1 MKAHTMH
8 DIIEAPHGDIPV
20 DLAIW
25 LSPLQTWRSVYGN
38 GFCDEAMQACVDRLK
53 GLGIDAESLERAGD
67 TLLVRGFDPRTMA
80 DTVLPGHQAPHGW
93 MHALESALVRDPV
106 VDGSRQAYLRAEVQA
121 LGCVCLT
128 GLHEIRG
135 KGHATAG
142 GQDMA
147 VRRMHPR
154 LIKAYQADMQLA
166 GRLLDDLRLGHLALA
181 FQPVTLLEPS
191 GGSGTGRALYHECLL
206 RRSVFSAYD
215 NYAVPHAIE
224 ALERLGLAAR
234 LDRSVLW
241 SVIGALEM
249 KTGHSLGCNL
259 SAASFC
265 DDAWWDGVF
274 DYLEDRPEIAQRLV
288 LEITETG
295 AFPCEKAALG
305 LVRHLQILGVRVALD
320 DVVPRRGGL
329 DILGKLR
336 ANIVKIDKSVL
347 DQSLQ
352 ARPSARMMQGL
363 VSLCA
368 DRGACVIVEG
378 IESAQGLEAVALAG
392 AHGAQG
398 FFIARPSLHGLLDQV
413 VRVQD
418 VLEVLEATEVQDGDE
433 LDELDM
439 ALSWS
444 GMERMSALVAASTV
458 PGGSG
463 VSGGAEVPAAE
474 TGMGTGFFLRAQ
486 A

>member
-1 MKAHTMH
+1 MH
-8 DIIEAPHGDIPV
+8 DIIEPSHSDMPL

-25 LSPLQTWRSVYGN
+25 LPPLQAWRSVYGN
-38 GFCDEAMQACVDRLK
+38 GFCDEAMQACMDRLK
-53 GLGIDAESLERAGD
+53 GLGIDAQSLERAGD
-67 TLLVRGFDPRTMA
+67 TLLVRGFDPRTLA
-80 DTVLPGHQAPHGW
+80 DTVLPGHHARHGW
-93 MHALESALVRDPV
+93 MHALESALVSEPV
-106 VDGSRQAYLRAEVQA
+106 VHGSRQAYLRAEVQA
-121 LGCVCLT
+121 LGCVSFA

-147 VRRMHPR
+147 VRRMPAR
-154 LIKAYQADMQLA
+154 LIKGYQADMQLA

-181 FQPVTLLEPS
+181 FQPVTLLEPGGMAG
-191 GGSGTGRALYHECLL
+191 GGSGAGTGRTLYHECLL

-265 DDAWWDGVF
+265 DEAWWEGVF
-274 DYLEDRPEIAQRLV
+274 DYLEERPEIAQRLV

-295 AFPCEKAALG
+295 VFPCEKAALG

-320 DVVPRRGGL
+320 DIVPRRGGL

-352 ARPSARMMQGL
+352 ARPSARMLQGL
-363 VSLCA
+363 ISLCA

-378 IESAQGLEAVALAG
+378 VESAQGMEAVALAG
-392 AHGAQG
+392 AHGVQG

-413 VRVQD
+413 VCVAD
-418 VLEVLEATEVQDGDE
+418 VLEVLQASEAQEGDA
-433 LDELDM
+433 LDMALSM

-444 GMERMSALVAASTV
+444 GMDRVTALSAADGGTGGAVGTVGAVGAPASALSAA
-458 PGGSG
+458 
-463 VSGGAEVPAAE
+463 
-474 TGMGTGFFLRAQ
+474 
-486 A
+486 

>member
-1 MKAHTMH
+1 MH
-8 DIIEAPHGDIPV
+8 DIIEAPQGDTPV

-25 LSPLQTWRSVYGN
+25 LSPLQTWRSVYGH

-53 GLGIDAESLERAGD
+53 GLGIDADSLERAGD

-80 DTVLPGHQAPHGW
+80 DAVLPGNQARHGW

-106 VDGSRQAYLRAEVQA
+106 VDGARQAYLRAEVQA
-121 LGCVCLT
+121 LGSVSLT

-166 GRLLDDLRLGHLALA
+166 GRLLDDLRLGQLALA
-181 FQPVTLLEPS
+181 FQPVTLLEP
-191 GGSGTGRALYHECLL
+191 GGGAATGRTLYHECLL

-241 SVIGALEM
+241 SVMGALEM

-274 DYLEDRPEIAQRLV
+274 AYLEDRPEIAQRLV

-295 AFPCEKAALG
+295 VFPCEKAALG

-320 DVVPRRGGL
+320 DIVPRRGGL

-378 IESAQGLEAVALAG
+378 IESAQGMEAVALAG
-392 AHGAQG
+392 AHGVQG
-398 FFIARPSLHGLLDQV
+398 FYIARPSLHGLLDQV
-413 VRVQD
+413 VRVDD
-418 VLEVLEATEVQDGDE
+418 VLEVLEATEVQDC
-433 LDELDM
+433 DELDM

-444 GMERMSALVAASTV
+444 GMDRLPALVAASTV
-458 PGGSG
+458 
-463 VSGGAEVPAAE
+463 SGGAEVSAAE
-474 TGMGTGFFLRAQ
+474 TGMGTGFFLRAR